1 MGEAGGCSM
10 TTMAPK
16 TVYENPESLPSELG
30 DALLSWALSLADSKH
45 RIGIQLS
52 HWVTGTP
59 ALEAAVSAAAI
70 TQDELGHAR
79 SLFSILRHFPD
90 APEGIGAENDLEA
103 RQIYYAP
110 RALEPRWE
118 SWLQVVAI
126 NVVLDRALH
135 LAIESFQGSAYG
147 PLAGCAAKIM
157 QEERFHRVFG
167 DSWLARLGEDAD
179 TRVQLQEQIN
189 WAWAI
194 ADGWIGPDDDAT
206 VCALVE
212 AGLLSQTV
220 GGLRARWIA
229 ETAAVLDQAGF
240 QQPASRTDW
249 STWAVEFRD

>member
-1 MGEAGGCSM
+1 MSA
-10 TTMAPK
+10 TATP
-16 TVYENPESLPSELG
+16 TLYENLESLPPDL
-30 DALLSWALSLADSKH
+30 AQPLLHWTLSLADTKH

-79 SLFSILRHFPD
+79 SLFSILRHFPN

-118 SWLQVVAI
+118 SWLQVIAI

-147 PLAGCAAKIM
+147 PLAGCAAKLM

-167 DSWLARLGEDAD
+167 DTWLTRLGEDAD
-179 TRVQLQEQIN
+179 SQARLQEQIN
-189 WAWAI
+189 WAWTI
-194 ADGWIGPDDDAT
+194 ADGWIGPDDDAA
-206 VCALVE
+206 VNALVE
-212 AGLLSQTV
+212 AGVLSQTISE
-220 GGLRARWIA
+220 LRARWIS
-229 ETAAVLDQAGF
+229 ETADVLVQAGF
-240 QQPASRTDW
+240 EQPKSRTDW
-249 STWAVEFRD
+249 PAWRPTFRE